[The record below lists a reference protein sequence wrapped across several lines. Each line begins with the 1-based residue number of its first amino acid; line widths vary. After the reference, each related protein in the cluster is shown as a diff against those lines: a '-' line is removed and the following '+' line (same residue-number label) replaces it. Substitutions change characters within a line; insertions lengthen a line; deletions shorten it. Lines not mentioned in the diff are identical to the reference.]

1 VSEPRPIANDA
12 ISPSENPT
20 DMQADISELLL
31 IDLWRAI
38 ELVGSVRER
47 TGPVGQ
53 PGFLL
58 RIINA
63 ELSLTAAISELMQSQ
78 ARYKR

>member
-1 VSEPRPIANDA
+1 
-12 ISPSENPT
+12 
-20 DMQADISELLL
+20 MQADISELLL

-58 RIINA
+58 KITNA
-63 ELSLTAAISELMQSQ
+63 EFSLAAAISELMQS
-78 ARYKR
+78 R